1 MQRTIAPIS
10 SSQGC
15 QFSKPATRT
24 NVTIAALAQTAA
36 MRNNFK
42 HYARPSIAAN
52 TNTAP
57 RSRLQRAA
65 DMAMSPIHARIA

>member
-1 MQRTIAPIS
+1 M
-10 SSQGC
+10 
-15 QFSKPATRT
+15 
-24 NVTIAALAQTAA
+24 AALAQTAA

-57 RSRLQRAA
+57 RSRLQHAA
-65 DMAMSPIHARIA
+65 DMAMGSIHARIA